1 MGALFCSFETF
12 FTVLQRIKSG
22 REGSARS
29 RREGNA
35 GGGKYLIPVLK
46 YQICQDPKENSFS

>member
-1 MGALFCSFETF
+1 MGVLFCSFQTL

-22 REGSARS
+22 RDGSARS

-35 GGGKYLIPVLK
+35 GGGKYLRSLLK
-46 YQICQDPKENSFS
+46 YQICQDPKKNCFS